1 MGQRES
7 SPFAGVLDQLDRDNE
22 SGGEG
27 GLSQLNL
34 EGVRIDEATARVF
47 ADYMRRR
54 DMSRLKHINLGGC
67 GLTFAAFHHL
77 VEAICS
83 RTPGLI
89 RLDMVRPVNCLE
101 SQLMTMC
108 LQFFKY
114 CFILH
119 VCLLNDFSC
128 RLVVMLFII
137 IPLLTPFRVQLLYLL
152 KAILWALKV
161 PTPLEWFVFVFK
173 TCRFKFT

>member
-1 MGQRES
+1 MYCVHTTNMGQRES

-67 GLTFAAFHHL
+67 GLTFSAFHHL

-89 RLDMVRPVNCLE
+89 RLDMVNCD
-101 SQLMTMC
+101 T
-108 LQFFKY
+108 
-114 CFILH
+114 I
-119 VCLLNDFSC
+119 
-128 RLVVMLFII
+128 
-137 IPLLTPFRVQLLYLL
+137 
-152 KAILWALKV
+152 
-161 PTPLEWFVFVFK
+161 
-173 TCRFKFT
+173 